1 MTKTN
6 SAMPE
11 GRLAGLPAWG
21 HGSGLLSLRDSVA
34 PSDAPEAADRLLII
48 ERIYRYCW
56 GYDER
61 RLEQLSACFTEDAIW
76 EGSVLGKVRIG
87 PFVGRAKIVD
97 WLAGFWPHQHDQRR
111 HMILNTI
118 VEEQTKSSATTLSY
132 LILASSNST
141 AVAVETTG
149 FYKVK
154 CRRSESVWQIE
165 HLLAG
170 FDAPFWPGDIR
181 RMSDAGRARHGIT
194 TAVEI
199 GPDI

>member
-1 MTKTN
+1 MTNKDFP
-6 SAMPE
+6 APE
-11 GRLAGLPAWG
+11 ARIPGLPAWG

-34 PSDAPEAADRLLII
+34 PSDAPEIADRLLFV

-76 EGSVLGKVRIG
+76 EGSVLGKVKIG
-87 PFVGRAKIVD
+87 PFVGRSKIVD
-97 WLAGFWPHQHDQRR
+97 WLSGFWPYQHDQRR

-118 VEEQTKSSATTLSY
+118 VEEQTKRTATTMSY
-132 LILASSNST
+132 LILVSSNST
-141 AVAVETTG
+141 SVAVETTG

-154 CRRSESVWQIE
+154 YRRSETVWQIE
-165 HLLAG
+165 HLIAG

-181 RMSDAGRARHGIT
+181 KLSDKGRARHGIT
-194 TAVEI
+194 SQEEI
-199 GPDI
+199 VPER